1 MITDPFSFSQPPWGG
16 SWGALDPWD
25 CVCGVEATH
34 AMDGQHHRAA
44 ELCAGE
50 GARDGEGGRPGR
62 WALTQAYVC
71 PNPQPFPV
79 PGDLGFCLA
88 PSGSPSHSYACLQ
101 THNSAMTW
109 NYVMRQWPSWMRSSC
124 VPSSSLSTTSPR
136 YASCLA
142 WHHFLFQLYH
152 IALLSLPIWPNKISC
167 FSDITSHVP
176 TGHPLLCCSETAS
189 CLRLHHFLPFW
200 LLVSATIL
208 AWSADF
214 AVWLCHH
221 YCFLKLLFSKSTLKS
236 LISLIDD
243 R

>member
-1 MITDPFSFSQPPWGG
+1 MITGPFSFSQPPWGG

-34 AMDGQHHRAA
+34 AMDGQHHRAT

-88 PSGSPSHSYACLQ
+88 PSGSPSHSDACLQ

-124 VPSSSLSTTSPR
+124 VPSDLCWATAFIICCAKNINICTSRYEIQHLGDDLDNSTTWVTHLYTYTNYKLMHQSYPSFPSSPTA
-136 YASCLA
+136 YLSSFSLA
-142 WHHFLFQLYH
+142 FCS
-152 IALLSLPIWPNKISC
+152 LLSKISEV
-167 FSDITSHVP
+167 IGQLTH
-176 TGHPLLCCSETAS
+176 AS
-189 CLRLHHFLPFW
+189 NW
-200 LLVSATIL
+200 
-208 AWSADF
+208 
-214 AVWLCHH
+214 
-221 YCFLKLLFSKSTLKS
+221 
-236 LISLIDD
+236 
-243 R
+243 